1 MEKVYNKKRKELRSK
16 GLVDIVFS
24 WSIEDVLNKDLYKD
38 QVKKIPETF
47 LSTEQYRNSFLPSL
61 IEETHSDL
69 ASSMESL
76 YRAPFCEIL
85 SVKMSRNF
93 RAPKNLFY
101 YEIVVKRASDA
112 ENNDVGKYQPASG
125 DLVAFTDVRPKCED
139 DLSQPGRSFHIAYVF
154 RARDERITI
163 LSSNYLEMSSFTKQK
178 QLHAVFLINMTTNV
192 RIWNA
197 LHSKLKDGNIIEKVL
212 RADSTDGENCSV
224 CFSEEKKNHPLVS
237 DTLRLIW
244 GPPGTGKTKTAA
256 VLLFSLLKLKCRTLT
271 CAPTN
276 TAVMQVTARL
286 LGIVKESL
294 EFGMYG
300 LGDIVLFG
308 NSARMKV
315 DGYEGLRDVFL
326 DDRID
331 KLLKCLSC
339 MEA

>member
-237 DTLRLIW
+237 TRDIICSGNLNNSQQ
-244 GPPGTGKTKTAA
+244 KA
-256 VLLFSLLKLKCRTLT
+256 VL
-271 CAPTN
+271 
-276 TAVMQVTARL
+276 
-286 LGIVKESL
+286 
-294 EFGMYG
+294 
-300 LGDIVLFG
+300 
-308 NSARMKV
+308 
-315 DGYEGLRDVFL
+315 
-326 DDRID
+326 
-331 KLLKCLSC
+331 SC
-339 MEA
+339 VSMRECCHR